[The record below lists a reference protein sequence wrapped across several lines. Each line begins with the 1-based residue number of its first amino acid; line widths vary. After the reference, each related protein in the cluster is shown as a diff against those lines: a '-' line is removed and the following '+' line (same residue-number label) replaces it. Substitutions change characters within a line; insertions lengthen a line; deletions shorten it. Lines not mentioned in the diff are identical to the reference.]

1 MDCIELFMPAQ
12 QKRADFTEKIY
23 DDENVKKSQEEI
35 YKMKLGIV
43 ISVPILCIFP
53 YLHKSL

>member
-1 MDCIELFMPAQ
+1 MPAQ

-43 ISVPILCIFP
+43 ISVPISCIFL

>member
-1 MDCIELFMPAQ
+1 MPAQ

-35 YKMKLGIV
+35 YKMKLGIA
-43 ISVPILCIFP
+43 ILLNIGECSRIP
-53 YLHKSL
+53 